1 MGLYNHG
8 IEQRAGPVVTPHAL
22 QPEIEQAMRSFYD
35 SLSEKDRRCYAAIEV
50 AKLGYGGVEYIA
62 SVLGCD
68 PKTIRQG
75 QHDLGH
81 LPDDLSE
88 RVRKKGGDASGA

>member
-1 MGLYNHG
+1 MTY
-8 IEQRAGPVVTPHAL
+8 R
-22 QPEIEQAMRSFYD
+22 PEIEQAMRSFYD
-35 SLSEKDRRCYAAIEV
+35 SLSEKDRRRHAAIEV

-75 QHDLGH
+75 QHNLGH
-81 LPDDLSE
+81 LPDDLGD
-88 RVRKKGGDASGA
+88 RVRQRGVDASGA

>member
-1 MGLYNHG
+1 MPYS
-8 IEQRAGPVVTPHAL
+8 
-22 QPEIEQAMRSFYD
+22 PEIEQAMRSFYD

-50 AKLGYGGVEYIA
+50 AKREYGGVEYIA

>member
-1 MGLYNHG
+1 MPYS
-8 IEQRAGPVVTPHAL
+8 
-22 QPEIEQAMRSFYD
+22 PEIEQAMRSFYD
-35 SLSEKDRRCYAAIEV
+35 SLSEKDRRRYAAIEV
-50 AKLGYGGVEYIA
+50 AKLGHGGGEYIA
-62 SVLGCD
+62 TVLGCD

>member
-1 MGLYNHG
+1 MPYS
-8 IEQRAGPVVTPHAL
+8 
-22 QPEIEQAMRSFYD
+22 PEIEQAMRSFYD

-50 AKLGYGGVEYIA
+50 AKLGYRGVEYIA

-88 RVRKKGGDASGA
+88 RVRKRGDASGA

>member
-1 MGLYNHG
+1 MPYS
-8 IEQRAGPVVTPHAL
+8 T
-22 QPEIEQAMRSFYD
+22 EIEQAMRSFYD
-35 SLSEKDRRCYAAIEV
+35 SLSEKDRRRYAAIEV